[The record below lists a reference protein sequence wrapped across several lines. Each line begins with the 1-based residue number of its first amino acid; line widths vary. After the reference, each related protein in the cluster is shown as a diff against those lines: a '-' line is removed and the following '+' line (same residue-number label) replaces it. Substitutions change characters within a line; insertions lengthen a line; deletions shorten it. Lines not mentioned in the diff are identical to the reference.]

1 MCFMLLTSVL
11 FSWDVSAPDISKR
24 EIILLAEHTMDP
36 DLLQQEKILQA
47 DAGGLA
53 ERDIVVTLITPI
65 SDKNRYDQLRK
76 NKKGF
81 LFILIGKDGG
91 EKLNSKIP
99 VTLEQ
104 LFGLIDTMPMRRY
117 EIETRSPQD

>member
-1 MCFMLLTSVL
+1 MCFILLTSVL
-11 FSWDVSAPDISKR
+11 FSLSVSTRDVSKR
-24 EIILLAEHTMDP
+24 EIILLAEHTMDT
-36 DLLQQEKILQA
+36 DLLEQEKILRA

-53 ERDIVVTLITPI
+53 ERDVMITVITPL
-65 SDKNRYDQLRK
+65 SDKNRYAKLMK

-91 EKLNSKIP
+91 EKLISDNP

-104 LFGLIDTMPMRRY
+104 LFGLIDSMPMRRY
-117 EIETRSPQD
+117 EIETRSKHN

>member
-1 MCFMLLTSVL
+1 MLLASVL